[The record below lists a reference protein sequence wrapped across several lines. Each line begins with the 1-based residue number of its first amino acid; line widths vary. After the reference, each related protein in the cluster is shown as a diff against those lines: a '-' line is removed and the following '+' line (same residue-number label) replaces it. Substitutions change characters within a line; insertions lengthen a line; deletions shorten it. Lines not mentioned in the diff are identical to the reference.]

1 MKNFLPVVIIIALVV
16 ISGYFLLT
24 KTKIPV
30 SQKQQTNQR
39 EQAVEVQ
46 TGNLPPLGNPQA
58 PIKIIEFGDFL
69 CPFCARTVSEL
80 YPQIENLINQGKVV
94 LYFRDFVVHP
104 QATIIHNAARCANE
118 QGKYWEFNKNIFQKF
133 LNGVDT
139 SKKENLLSLG
149 KELNLDLQSFEK
161 CLDENRYNQKIQND
175 FQAGVSAGVEGTPTF
190 FINGQ
195 KVEGLNIPKVMST
208 INKFNK

>member
-1 MKNFLPVVIIIALVV
+1 MKNFLPIAIIVALVV
-16 ISGYFLLT
+16 ISAYFLLT
-24 KTKIPV
+24 KTQVPT
-30 SQKQQTNQR
+30 SQKQQS
-39 EQAVEVQ
+39 VEVQ
-46 TGNLPPLGNPQA
+46 TGSLPPLGNPEA

-69 CPFCARTVSEL
+69 CPFCARAVTEL
-80 YPQIENLINQGKVV
+80 YPQIEDLINQDKVV

-118 QGKYWEFNKNIFQKF
+118 QGKYWEFNKNAFQKF

-139 SKKENLLSLG
+139 SKKENLLNLA

-161 CLDENRYNQKIQND
+161 CLDENRYNQEIQND

-195 KVEGLNIPKVMST
+195 KVVGLDISKVMST
-208 INKFNK
+208 INQFNK

>member
-1 MKNFLPVVIIIALVV
+1 MKNFLPIVIIATLVV
-16 ISGYFLLT
+16 ISAYFLLI
-24 KTKIPV
+24 KTQIPT
-30 SQKQQTNQR
+30 SQKQQS
-39 EQAVEVQ
+39 VEVQ
-46 TGNLPPLGNPQA
+46 TGNLPPLGNPNA

-69 CPFCARTVSEL
+69 CPFCAQAVTDL
-80 YPQIENLINQGKVV
+80 YPQIEDLINQGKVV

-104 QATIIHNAARCANE
+104 EANIIHNAARCANE
-118 QGKYWEFNKNIFQKF
+118 QGKYWEFNKNAFQKF

-139 SKKENLLSLG
+139 SKKENLLSLA

-161 CLDENRYNQKIQND
+161 CLDENRYSQDIQND

-195 KVEGLNIPKVMST
+195 KVVGLNIYKVMSI
-208 INKFNK
+208 INQFNK

>member
-1 MKNFLPVVIIIALVV
+1 MKN
-16 ISGYFLLT
+16 SLLT
-24 KTKIPV
+24 IFILVLILISSYFILTKIQISKNQNNNLV
-30 SQKQQTNQR
+30 SSFSDKI
-39 EQAVEVQ
+39 Q
-46 TGNLPPLGNPQA
+46 TGNLPPLGNPEA

-69 CPFCARTVSEL
+69 CPFCAHAVTDL
-80 YPQIENLINQGKVV
+80 YPQIEGLINEGKVV

-104 QATIIHNAARCANE
+104 QAMIIHNAARCANE
-118 QGKYWEFNKNIFQKF
+118 QGKYWEFNKSVFQKF

-139 SKKENLLSLG
+139 SKKENLLSLA

-161 CLDENRYNQKIQND
+161 CLDENKYSQDIQND
-175 FQAGVSAGVEGTPTF
+175 FQTGVNVRVKGTPTF
-190 FINGQ
+190 FINGE

>member
-1 MKNFLPVVIIIALVV
+1 MKNFLPVVIIAVLVI

-24 KTKIPV
+24 KTQIPT
-30 SQKQQTNQR
+30 SQKQQP
-39 EQAVEVQ
+39 VEVQ

-69 CPFCARTVSEL
+69 CPFCARAVSEL

-104 QATIIHNAARCANE
+104 QAMIIHNAARCANE
-118 QGKYWEFNKNIFQKF
+118 QGKYWEFNKNAFQKF

-161 CLDENRYNQKIQND
+161 CLDENRYNQEIQND
-175 FQAGVSAGVEGTPTF
+175 FQAGVRAGVEGTPTF

-195 KVEGLNIPKVMST
+195 KVEGLNIPKVMSI
-208 INKFNK
+208 INQYTDQR